1 MPIKELRTLMFDA
14 AEVLRAVRMAP
25 LVANALGLQG
35 TYILGVEFKPDE
47 EAVVFVQDGGT
58 RTISSEALVAL
69 LVAYCSKVR
78 IPMPRNGTKAI
89 RVTQDGVAL
98 QIALDTFPCER
109 SLSFQMPLMAM
120 PWPKRYPL

>member
-1 MPIKELRTLMFDA
+1 VPIKELRTLMFDA
-14 AEVLRAVRMAP
+14 SEVLRAVRIAP

-47 EAVVFVQDGGT
+47 ESVVFVQDGGT

-89 RVTQDGVAL
+89 RVTQDGVTL

-120 PWPKRYPL
+120 PWSKRYPL